1 MTSCCPI
8 IDKVNRTMHKLS
20 LHHLT
25 MLDAHPLQLADAAHA
40 GGFDYYGL
48 RVVAPT
54 SADRIVDVA
63 HDAKLIRELE
73 ARMHATGVKLLDI
86 EAIWLQPGT
95 NIGDLL
101 PALEAGHRLGAK
113 HVLTVGFDDD
123 RARLMDN
130 FCALCEAAAHY
141 HMTVGLELITYCA
154 IGTLDDALA
163 TVRASEQ
170 PNARLLIDALQ
181 FFRSGANAE
190 DIKRID
196 PALIEYI
203 QLCDAPLAS
212 PATVAER
219 RTEARTARLLPGDG
233 ELPLHALLA
242 ELPEDLTL
250 AVEAPTLALRGL
262 PFDEQ
267 ARIVMEE
274 TRRFLHSARY

>member
-1 MTSCCPI
+1 
-8 IDKVNRTMHKLS
+8 MHKLS

-25 MLDAHPLQLADAAHA
+25 MLDAHPLQLVDAAHA

-54 SADRIVDVA
+54 AADRIVDVA
-63 HDAKLIRELE
+63 HDAALVRELE

-86 EAIWLQPGT
+86 EAIWLQPDT
-95 NIGDLL
+95 KIDDLL
-101 PALEAGHRLGAK
+101 PALEAGHRLGAS
-113 HVLTVGFDDD
+113 HALAVGFDDD

-130 FCALCEAAAHY
+130 FCALCEAAAHFG
-141 HMTVGLELITYCA
+141 MTVGLELITYCA
-154 IGTLDDALA
+154 IGTLPDALA
-163 TVRASEQ
+163 TVQDSGQ

-181 FFRSGANAE
+181 LFRSGAKAE
-190 DIKRID
+190 DVGRID

-212 PATVAER
+212 PVSVAQR

-242 ELPEDLTL
+242 QLRADLTL

-267 ARIVMEE
+267 AHRVMQA
-274 TRRFLHSARY
+274 TRNFLAN